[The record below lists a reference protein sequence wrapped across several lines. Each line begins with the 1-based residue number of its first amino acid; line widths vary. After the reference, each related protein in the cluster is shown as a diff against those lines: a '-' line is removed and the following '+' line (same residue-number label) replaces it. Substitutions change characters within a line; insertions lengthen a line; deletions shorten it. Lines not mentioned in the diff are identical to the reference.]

1 MRVLESVRRL
11 SLRKII
17 DIVGSIKAHSLGN
30 FPQAGHPARTIS
42 NHVIGAGS
50 VAADAQT
57 SDDFAFDGVD
67 IR

>member
-30 FPQAGHPARTIS
+30 FPQAGS

>member
-1 MRVLESVRRL
+1 
-11 SLRKII
+11 
-17 DIVGSIKAHSLGN
+17 
-30 FPQAGHPARTIS
+30 
-42 NHVIGAGS
+42 VIGAGS